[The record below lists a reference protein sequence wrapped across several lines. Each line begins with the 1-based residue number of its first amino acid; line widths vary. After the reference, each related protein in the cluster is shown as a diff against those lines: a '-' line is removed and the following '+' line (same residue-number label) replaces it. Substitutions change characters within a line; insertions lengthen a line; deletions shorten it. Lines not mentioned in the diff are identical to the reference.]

1 MFDLKG
7 IDRRLMPYAKVFQQ
21 GNGFALGVNISP
33 YYEVHVTL
41 YHAKCVNPNYILC
54 DRVWVFPFFSTDNR
68 SCVFKPSVDYKQTF
82 DYDRM
87 RYADTFKINL
97 RKLNKHKDVISLAPP
112 FRLFNKIKIVIY
124 FLLRRRFWY
133 TPNDIYNNL
142 MEYMIWMD
150 EIQSQIKKIINSH
163 EHPTNA

>member
-21 GNGFALGVNISP
+21 GNGFALGVNISS
-33 YYEVHVTL
+33 YDEINVTL
-41 YHAKCVNPNYILC
+41 YHGKCVNSNYIFC
-54 DRVWVFPFFSTDNR
+54 DRIWVFPFFSTYNR
-68 SCVFKPSVDYKQTF
+68 GCVFTPSSVYYNQTF

-87 RYADTFKINL
+87 RCSDAFKISL
-97 RKLNKHKDVISLAPP
+97 RKLRKQKEVISLVPP

-124 FLLRRRFWY
+124 FFLMRRWC
-133 TPNDIYNNL
+133 TPNETYNIL

-150 EIQSQIKKIINSH
+150 EIQSQIKKIIKSS
-163 EHPTNA
+163 

>member
-1 MFDLKG
+1 
-7 IDRRLMPYAKVFQQ
+7 
-21 GNGFALGVNISP
+21 
-33 YYEVHVTL
+33 
-41 YHAKCVNPNYILC
+41 
-54 DRVWVFPFFSTDNR
+54 
-68 SCVFKPSVDYKQTF
+68 
-82 DYDRM
+82 M

-97 RKLNKHKDVISLAPP
+97 RKLNKHKDVISLVPP

-133 TPNDIYNNL
+133 TPNEIYNNL

-163 EHPTNA
+163 EHKANA